1 MCVYTHIYI
10 CRYVDIHIDIHIHIH
25 IHIHKHA
32 AHAPRASCRRK
43 WSRRFWQTC
52 PPVCMH
58 KRLPP
63 RQLTGLVRAQ
73 TNPRTDPRKHTR
85 TRTRTRTCTRR
96 LTRTHNRNRVRGTN
110 KATNVFSG
118 GGGDTCRPTI
128 SSTCW
133 RAVTRVSQIHVY

>member
-1 MCVYTHIYI
+1 
-10 CRYVDIHIDIHIHIH
+10 
-25 IHIHKHA
+25 
-32 AHAPRASCRRK
+32 
-43 WSRRFWQTC
+43 
-52 PPVCMH
+52 MH

-110 KATNVFSG
+110 KAKNVFWG
-118 GGGDTCRPTI
+118 GGGGHLQTDDLVNLLDSNDPCQ
-128 SSTCW
+128 SN
-133 RAVTRVSQIHVY
+133 TRVFNVQVNQTYTCIQRARVVNVFAGMFAVVCRVHLHGLDRIAGV